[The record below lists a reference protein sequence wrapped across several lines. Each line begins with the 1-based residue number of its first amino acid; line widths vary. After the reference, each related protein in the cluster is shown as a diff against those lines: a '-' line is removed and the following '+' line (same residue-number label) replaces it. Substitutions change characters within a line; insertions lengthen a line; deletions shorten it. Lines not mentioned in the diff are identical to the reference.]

1 MTTQQQFN
9 SSNIKHDEK
18 ISQLLAL
25 ELTEFFFDLF
35 IDHNIHIDRV
45 FRDFKSHLNQTILHG
60 LSEGK
65 TTVANLANYY
75 ALIIKDKNKPF
86 NPSDDFSGLKIIAN
100 NENEN
105 TSFTDIE
112 QVLDIYFYNPANY
125 QKIIKASRGNFD
137 VFIMPLSTLSN

>member
-1 MTTQQQFN
+1 MTTHQQFN
-9 SSNIKHDEK
+9 PSNIKSEEK

-35 IDHNIHIDRV
+35 ADHNIHIDRV
-45 FRDFKSHLNQTILHG
+45 FRDFKSHLNQSILHG
-60 LSEGK
+60 LHEGK
-65 TTVANLANYY
+65 TTIANLANYY

-86 NPSDDFSGLKIIAN
+86 NPSEDFSGLKIVAN
-100 NENEN
+100 NKEGS

-112 QVLDIYFYNPANY
+112 KVLDIYFYNPSNN
-125 QKIIKASRGNFD
+125 QKIIKASRGDFD